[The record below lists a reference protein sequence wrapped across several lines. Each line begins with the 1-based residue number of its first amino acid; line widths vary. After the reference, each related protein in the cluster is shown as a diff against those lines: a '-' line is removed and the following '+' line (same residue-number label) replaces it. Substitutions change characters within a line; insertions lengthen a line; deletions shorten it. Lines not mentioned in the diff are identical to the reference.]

1 MKCRKIVVD
10 EAIPFLKGILEPYSE
25 VVYLPGEEIA
35 RPVLKNADALLVR
48 TRTFCNKALL
58 AGTAVRF
65 IGTATI
71 GTDHLDSDYL
81 EHAGIKWVAAPGCN
95 AGSVCQYILAALFE
109 ISSRSGKPLNALTL
123 GIAGAGHIG
132 SRVAEVARAL
142 GMNVLLCDPPR
153 ARNEGAPGFHS
164 FETLVRNSDILTFHV
179 PLTRS
184 GEDSTFH
191 LAGESFFENG
201 KSGMWLINSS
211 RGSVVDNALLTRAL
225 ASGKMAGAVLDVW
238 EGEPEISETLL
249 SLVSIATPHI
259 AGYSLDGKA
268 NATTQMIRKW
278 AAFFG
283 VPELASYR
291 VELPAPAMDLPPDF
305 DRLPLLRVLEMLYRK
320 SYDILKD
327 DAFLR
332 SAPGNFEEIRKNY
345 RSELRREPEP
355 GILIRLGFTSF
366 REK

>member
-25 VVYLPGEEIA
+25 VIYLPGEEIS

-48 TRTFCNKALL
+48 TRTLCNESLL
-58 AGTAVRF
+58 AGTAVQF

-71 GTDHLDSDYL
+71 GTDHLDLDYL
-81 EHAGIKWVAAPGCN
+81 ERAGIQWVSAPGCN
-95 AGSVCQYILAALFE
+95 AGSVCQYILSALFE
-109 ISSRSGKPLNALTL
+109 IASRSGKPLNTLTL

-132 SRVAEVARAL
+132 NRVAQAARAL
-142 GMNVLLCDPPR
+142 EMNILLCDPPR
-153 ARNEGAPGFHS
+153 ARSEGAPGFHS

-179 PLTRS
+179 PLTKS

-191 LAGESFFENG
+191 LADQSFFKNVRP
-201 KSGMWLINSS
+201 GMWLINSS
-211 RGSVVDNALLTRAL
+211 RGAVVNNSLLAGSL
-225 ASGKMAGAVLDVW
+225 ASGKIAGAVLDVW
-238 EGEPEISETLL
+238 EGEPEIPEKLL

-268 NATTQMIRKW
+268 NATTQMIQKW
-278 AAFFG
+278 AAFFE
-283 VPELASYR
+283 VTELASYR
-291 VELPAPAMDLPPDF
+291 VKLPPSGTDLPPDF
-305 DRLPLLRVLEMLYRK
+305 YQLPLPRAIETLYRK

-332 SAPGNFEEIRKNY
+332 AAPENFEKLRKNY
-345 RSELRREPEP
+345 RSELRREPDTA
-355 GILIRLGFTSF
+355 ILSRLGFTNF
-366 REK
+366 